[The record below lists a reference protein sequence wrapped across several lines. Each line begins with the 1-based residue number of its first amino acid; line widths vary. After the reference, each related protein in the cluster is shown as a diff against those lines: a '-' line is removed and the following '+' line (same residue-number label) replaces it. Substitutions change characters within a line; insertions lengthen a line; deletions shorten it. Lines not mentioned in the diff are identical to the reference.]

1 MAVAKKMDCAETASR
16 VEEVV
21 EALVRTAR
29 DASPL
34 PIYQIAADADAL
46 PGMRRLGKSELATL
60 YALLAY
66 TAHEQQVLQETVQ
79 AMVEAHFGVRHMS
92 AIRAADF
99 GAALSFIAGLRVD
112 QRIN

>member
-1 MAVAKKMDCAETASR
+1 MAVAKKIDCAETASR

-21 EALVRTAR
+21 EALARTAR
-29 DASPL
+29 DASPF
-34 PIYQIAADADAL
+34 PVIQEPAGADAL
-46 PGMRRLGKSELATL
+46 PGLRRLGKSELATL
-60 YALLAY
+60 SALLAY

-79 AMVEAHFGVRHMS
+79 AIVEAHFGVRHMS